1 MKIMP
6 IVRNLFTTFVG
17 YEARKH
23 TTGNGLLHF
32 GLGMIAARIATA
44 SIPGALL
51 VGGALIA
58 KKLYDDSKEAEALP
72 VSATI
77 IDIEGRP
84 VPDDSAAIAE
94 PPVAGR
100 PR

>member
-58 KKLYDDSKEAEALP
+58 KKLYDDSKEPEALP
-72 VSATI
+72 ASETI
-77 IDIEGRP
+77 IEIEGQP
-84 VPDDSAAIAE
+84 VPDESAAIAE
-94 PPVAGR
+94 PPVAR
-100 PR
+100 IPR